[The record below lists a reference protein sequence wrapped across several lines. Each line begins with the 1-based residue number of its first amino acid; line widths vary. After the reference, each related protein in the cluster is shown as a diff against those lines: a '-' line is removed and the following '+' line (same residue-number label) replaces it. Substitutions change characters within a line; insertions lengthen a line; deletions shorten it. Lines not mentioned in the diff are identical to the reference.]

1 MSSDKRSSASDKKPS
16 MSAPPGGIRLGKGAK
31 RALMK
36 NAECVDDFLHIVQHS
51 PDAESIETALKEEA
65 LVLARVTRP
74 LGCGRLQVTL
84 QDGANL
90 SVPIAGTV
98 KFKGRSN
105 NKADRANCMCTDDV
119 IVIRGSAASA
129 KVSPAAAAL
138 IRKQYERKGVSTP
151 KGFFTSAVE
160 EEEAEEMG
168 CVGGGGG
175 FEFDR
180 SDELDNE
187 GSEIATLRAE
197 AARAIALRAGKAVAV
212 ETDGDS
218 DIDIE
223 GI

>member
-1 MSSDKRSSASDKKPS
+1 
-16 MSAPPGGIRLGKGAK
+16 
-31 RALMK
+31 MK
-36 NAECVDDFLHIVQHS
+36 NAECVDDFLHIVSSS
-51 PDAESIETALKEEA
+51 PDTVSMEAALKEEA

-105 NKADRANCMCTDDV
+105 NKADRANCMCTDDI

-138 IRKQYERKGVSTP
+138 IRKHYERKGVSTP
-151 KGFFTSAVE
+151 KGFFASAVE
-160 EEEAEEMG
+160 EGEEEQMG
-168 CVGGGGG
+168 GNVNGGGGGG

-187 GSEIATLRAE
+187 GAEIAALRAE
-197 AARAIALRAGKAVAV
+197 TARAIALRAGKAVALDN
-212 ETDGDS
+212 DGDS

-223 GI
+223 AI